1 MAKWHDGLMRA
12 WNKSDELL
20 KKRTRENA
28 LLEAANHIREN
39 WGRRCDDT
47 GEIADEIEALQETSD
62 AAQ

>member
-1 MAKWHDGLMRA
+1 MRA

-28 LLEAANHIREN
+28 LLEAVNHIREN